1 MQRQDNSDLM
11 GDELI
16 FHLPYKACLH
26 VIKITAKVMYR
37 YKATCSLSLLCVQK
51 GILKGR
57 RIKDFCFFLLIL
69 TNAIRKYALFLNMSM
84 REENKEIMICDT
96 GLS

>member
-1 MQRQDNSDLM
+1 M
-11 GDELI
+11 GYELI

-26 VIKITAKVMYR
+26 FIMITVQEMYR
-37 YKATCSLSLLCVQK
+37 YKATCSLSVLCVQK
-51 GILKGR
+51 GIKKGR

-69 TNAIRKYALFLNMSM
+69 VDAIRKYALFLNMSI
-84 REENKEIMICDT
+84 REENKEIMIRDT

>member
-1 MQRQDNSDLM
+1 M
-11 GDELI
+11 GYELI

-26 VIKITAKVMYR
+26 FIMITVQECTGIRLHVVFRFFVCRKV
-37 YKATCSLSLLCVQK
+37 YK
-51 GILKGR
+51 KGR

-69 TNAIRKYALFLNMSM
+69 VDAIRKYALFLNMSI
-84 REENKEIMICDT
+84 REENKEIMIRDT